1 MRKLL
6 HRACAYF
13 PDTRSG
19 SCFHNRFCKSQR
31 LTNNYSVVTNLGD
44 LSMSVIKR
52 ICGIK
57 DYDKLLPGH
66 VEILIRLYGTL
77 FTAPLTLVFY
87 NIFKSSGGLFPMVL

>member
-1 MRKLL
+1 
-6 HRACAYF
+6 
-13 PDTRSG
+13 
-19 SCFHNRFCKSQR
+19 
-31 LTNNYSVVTNLGD
+31 
-44 LSMSVIKR
+44 MSVIKR